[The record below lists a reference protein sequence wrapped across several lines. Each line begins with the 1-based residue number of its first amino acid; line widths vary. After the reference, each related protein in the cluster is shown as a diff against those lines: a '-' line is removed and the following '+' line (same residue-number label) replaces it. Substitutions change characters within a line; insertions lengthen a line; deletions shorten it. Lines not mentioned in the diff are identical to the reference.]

1 MYYPKSKIQTNLYTN
16 GYELAY
22 LSTLNNYVGFYYK
35 TYDGKYFSG
44 KSNDDVTSEELLDI
58 KPAIDSS
65 EEYQTS
71 PEFDNINATLLTIG
85 YNQMN
90 LPILSKLPIF
100 IYSTPTQDNYKNG
113 RFERYFV
120 RKSNEPKFIE
130 IDKLQFERF
139 LSKDPQY
146 AWQFYIP
153 FFMTWSIGGDKDK
166 VKETNFRIASQIQS
180 NNKVYGFIKY
190 LELTGG
196 FDKFYKYT
204 EASNL
209 YTAGGEFKT
218 ANGQNYIGDYHIHD
232 SKGPM
237 IGKTHIKEPHG
248 YLFPINEA
256 ISPRAINQQ
265 KNIKQIQSTSSYKPT
280 PMNMGGGYGGGG
292 GGGGGGY

>member
-44 KSNDDVTSEELLDI
+44 KSNDDVTSEELLNI
-58 KPAIDSS
+58 TPAIDSS
-65 EEYQTS
+65 NEYQTS
-71 PEFDNINATLLTIG
+71 PDFDNINATLLTIG

-90 LPILSKLPIF
+90 LPILSKLPTF
-100 IYSTPTQDNYKNG
+100 TQTTPTQDNYKKG

-139 LSKDPQY
+139 LSKDSQY

-153 FFMTWSIGGDKDK
+153 FFMTWLIDGDKNK
-166 VKETNFRIASQIQS
+166 VKETNFKIASQVQL
-180 NNKVYGFIKY
+180 NNKVYGFIQY

-196 FDKFYKYT
+196 FDKFYPKFGHMNSGSYINGVNQGYVLDNRDRRST
-204 EASNL
+204 GVSNS
-209 YTAGGEFKT
+209 
-218 ANGQNYIGDYHIHD
+218 QND
-232 SKGPM
+232 SG
-237 IGKTHIKEPHG
+237 
-248 YLFPINEA
+248 
-256 ISPRAINQQ
+256 SVRRD
-265 KNIKQIQSTSSYKPT
+265 SSIT
-280 PMNMGGGYGGGG
+280 R
-292 GGGGGGY
+292 